1 MRAFFFSRRKGMNL
15 FISELSGAVFQV
27 LFFALIPFFWW
38 LISAKKKTNFF
49 EWIGLKKIHHEGKW
63 LHTILITVVVVAV
76 YGILTTLLIEMYS
89 GGITAA
95 GSNFAGMGITAIPA
109 AMVYGYVRTGLSEEL
124 FFRGFLLKRVS
135 SKCGFVVGNTIQAL
149 LFGAMHGIPFGIATQ
164 NVFVTIC
171 LTLLPG
177 ALGWY
182 QGWLNEKRCG
192 GTIVSSWLLH
202 GTINAIVACLSL

>member
-1 MRAFFFSRRKGMNL
+1 MNL

-27 LFFALIPFFWW
+27 LLFALIPFVWR

-49 EWIGLKKIHHEGKW
+49 EWIGLKKIRHEGKW
-63 LHTILITVVVVAV
+63 LHTILITVVVVSV
-76 YGILTTLLIEMYS
+76 YGILTTVLMKMYS

-135 SKCGFVVGNTIQAL
+135 SKCGFVVGNTVQAL

-164 NVFVTIC
+164 NVVIRQRVSYSSFSQRLINTLLQAIQTFTARLINYWRC
-171 LTLLPG
+171 LTILLG
-177 ALGWY
+177 V
-182 QGWLNEKRCG
+182 Q
-192 GTIVSSWLLH
+192 T
-202 GTINAIVACLSL
+202 